1 VECLQHCVWVYHYAV
16 MDRRFVLVALIWL
29 IASGP
34 ATAQSAS
41 GSLQPTGRDYFNE
54 LRDANAFNHYGDEYV
69 CFADEDKGNFAVVA
83 KTKDIEKMMAANSK
97 AGAKPKPLGVEG
109 LSVQTYSKGVAS
121 SQEIYD
127 KVDKDSDERW
137 SIEFKSP
144 LHGKMVYMINWT
156 TGRYRLLVF
165 ALDHSKTLPAAEN
178 SGKCE
183 LIHPWSPPP
192 K

>member
-1 VECLQHCVWVYHYAV
+1 MRNAHVL
-16 MDRRFVLVALIWL
+16 LVALTCL
-29 IASGP
+29 ASSRA

-41 GSLQPTGRDYFNE
+41 GGIQPTGRDYFNE

-69 CFADEDKGNFAVVA
+69 CFPDEDKGNFAIVA

-97 AGAKPKPLGVEG
+97 AGAKQKPLAGEG
-109 LSVQTYSKGVAS
+109 LAVQTYFKGVAS
-121 SQEIYD
+121 GTQIYD
-127 KVDKDSDERW
+127 KVDKDSDEGW
-137 SIEFKSP
+137 SVEFKSP
-144 LHGKMVYMINWT
+144 LHGKMVYLINWA

-165 ALDHSKTLPAAEN
+165 ALDQSKTLPAKEI

-183 LIHPWSPPP
+183 LIHAWDPPP